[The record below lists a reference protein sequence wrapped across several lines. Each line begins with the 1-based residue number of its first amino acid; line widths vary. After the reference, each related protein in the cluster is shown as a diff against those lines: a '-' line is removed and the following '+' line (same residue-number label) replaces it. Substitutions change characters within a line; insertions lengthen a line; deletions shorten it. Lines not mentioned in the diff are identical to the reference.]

1 MSSIVPFPRVSDGE
15 ELGRTEPTVGERQEI
30 VDSIY
35 RLQEELLA
43 MRHHLLSTRSR
54 LDTTKTKVARLLG
67 RADF

>member
-1 MSSIVPFPRVSDGE
+1 MSNSVPFPRVPDGE
-15 ELGRTEPTVGERQEI
+15 ELCRTEPTVEERQEI

-43 MRHHLLSTRSR
+43 MRHHLLTTRSR
-54 LDTTKTKVARLLG
+54 LDTTKTEVTRLLG